1 MMSIYELPR
10 TALKTRVTGPR
21 LFVDVAV
28 GDGEA
33 DSVASGDAVED
44 VLADAEAVGVADALA
59 VAETVGAGSEFTLVI
74 TI

>member
-21 LFVDVAV
+21 LFVAVAT
-28 GDGEA
+28 GEGEA
-33 DSVASGDAVED
+33 DSVASGDAVAD
-44 VLADAEAVGVADALA
+44 VLGEAVAVGVADALA
-59 VAETVGAGSEFTLVI
+59 IAETVGVGSELTLVI